1 MYVILVYDVNQKRVQ
16 KVMRICRKYLHHIQN
31 SVFEG
36 MITEARLNSLKNE
49 LDSKVNT
56 SEDGIIIYR
65 FDSLKYS
72 SREELGNVR
81 VLGSIIA

>member
-36 MITEARLNSLKNE
+36 KITEARLNCLKSE
-49 LDSKVNT
+49 LANKVNT
-56 SEDGIIIYR
+56 GEDGIIIFR
-65 FDSLKYS
+65 FESLKYS

-81 VLGSIIA
+81 TLESIIA